1 SQYRTYQWSKV
12 HTSNPLW
19 QDRIVSSVD
28 AQLRSKGWRR
38 VEGNPDVAL
47 TAVGATQEEKEYQT
61 FYDGLGPGWFWRGF
75 GDQATTTVVTYRV
88 GTLVLDMYDTK
99 THKLI
104 WRGTASDTLSKKP
117 EKNEDKLEK
126 SVE

>member
-1 SQYRTYQWSKV
+1 M
-12 HTSNPLW
+12 
-19 QDRIVSSVD
+19 SSVD
-28 AQLRSKGWRR
+28 AQLSSKGWQR
-38 VEGNPDVAL
+38 VEGNGDVAL
-47 TAVGATQEEKEYQT
+47 TAVGATQT

-75 GDQATTTVVTYRV
+75 GDQATITVVTHKV

-117 EKNEDKLEK
+117 EKNEDKLDKCVEK
-126 SVE
+126 MSHKFPPGEKD